1 MKYYTTWSKNEG
13 GCGHLHRSFD
23 AAWACA
29 ARGRRVYYVTGRSAI
44 ESDRVRFFREAPGV
58 FVVQCPECGAPWD
71 HEQPLCP
78 ECGALR

>member
-1 MKYYTTWSKNEG
+1 MKYFTAWSKEG
-13 GCGHLHRSFD
+13 GCCGHLHRSFH

-29 ARGRRVYYVTGRSAI
+29 ARGRRVYYVPGRSAI
-44 ESDRVRFFREAPGV
+44 ESDRVRFYGEAPGV
-58 FVVQCPECGAPWD
+58 LVTQCPECGAPWD